1 MAAPTLSLSPLS
13 PLAGDPL
20 GLAPDVL
27 VLGVQKTDAG
37 PRLLSDDPGFAG
49 VAAALPQLGAT
60 GAADELRRLPA
71 VEGSSIPIALIGVGK
86 EVSADALR
94 AAAGAASRQLTG
106 IERLAIALPATS
118 AAEAQ
123 AVLEGAGIGAYA
135 YTEYRVATRDA
146 TKTPASVIVAHVGE
160 ELADEATAARASA
173 IVTAIHQVRHLA
185 NMPPSDLYP
194 ETLADAAVRL
204 AEGLPVQV

>member
-1 MAAPTLSLSPLS
+1 MVAPTLSLSPLS

-37 PRLLSDDPGFAG
+37 PRLLSDDPGFAA
-49 VAAALPQLGAT
+49 VVAALPQLGAT

-71 VEGSSIPIALIGVGK
+71 VEGSSTPIALIGLGK
-86 EVSADALR
+86 EVTADTLR
-94 AAAGAASRQLTG
+94 AAAGAAARQLTG
-106 IERLAIALPATS
+106 IERLALSLPATT

-135 YTEYRVATRDA
+135 YTQYRVATLDS
-146 TKTPASVIVAHVGE
+146 TKTPASVIIAHVDEG
-160 ELADEATAARASA
+160 LADEATAERATA
-173 IVTAIHQVRHLA
+173 IVT
-185 NMPPSDLYP
+185 
-194 ETLADAAVRL
+194 
-204 AEGLPVQV
+204 